1 MLPRGTTL
9 SSLLVAALAAL
20 AAGTP
25 AWAQQRGPRAD
36 ESTKPQVAW
45 ELGPETRRVIRQG
58 VEWLAEE
65 QLKRSGRWPCRRPEW
80 QLSVTSLAGLA
91 LVAHGVSPDRGPHSD
106 TLRRCVEWLLDNQKQ
121 EGPFKGLICD
131 RPNPMEAKERPMH
144 GHGFALLLLGQV
156 YGTSHDP
163 ALRERLHVAIVA
175 GVRLTER
182 TISPRGGWYY
192 YPRSQGD
199 EGSVTITQLQALRSA
214 RNAGIAVSSSVV
226 ERALEYVRKSQQPD
240 GGVQYMLNRGNA
252 SAALTAA
259 GVVCLQSAGEYG
271 SDAIERG
278 YAYLRRN
285 IVIEFPERQKWFF
298 YTHLYAA
305 QAMFQ
310 RGGAAW
316 KGYFPRIR
324 QELLSLKQGRHWESP
339 YGSVY
344 GTAISLL
351 ILQLPNRFLPIYQR

>member
-1 MLPRGTTL
+1 MLPRGITL
-9 SSLLVAALAAL
+9 SLLLAAL
-20 AAGTP
+20 LATNAAP
-25 AWAQQRGPRAD
+25 LWAQQRVPSPG
-36 ESTKPQVAW
+36 ESNKPGDVAW

-58 VEWLAEE
+58 IGWLADE

-91 LVAHGVSPDRGPHSD
+91 LVAHGVSPDRGPHGD
-106 TLRRCVEWLLDNQKQ
+106 TLRRCVEWLLDNQKH
-121 EGPFKGLICD
+121 EGAFKGLICD
-131 RPNPMEAKERPMH
+131 RPNPMDSKERPMH
-144 GHGFALLLLGQV
+144 GHGFALLLLSQV

-163 ALRERLHVAIVA
+163 ALRKRLHTAIVA

-182 TISPRGGWYY
+182 TISSRGGWYY
-192 YPRSQGD
+192 YPRAQGD

-214 RNAGIAVSSSVV
+214 RNAGIAVDTSVV
-226 ERALEYVRKSQQPD
+226 ERALDYVRKSQQPD

-285 IVIEFPERQKWFF
+285 LVVEFPERQKWFF

-324 QELLSLKQGRHWESP
+324 RELLSLRQGRHWEST

-344 GTAISLL
+344 GTAVSLL